1 MVGYKLPML
10 TITNRLY
17 FRDDGMYID
26 GRTDGTLNITSDSAI
41 TLNGNCTIPTGKT
54 FTVTD
59 GAVNLGTG
67 ALTLG
72 GNATLATNKY
82 LSFTAGTET
91 FRFPNDGVIASGNK
105 YAQSAGVGG
114 EWWMTPIASSNV
126 CGWLRLKVASGSS
139 WHTLYT
145 PLFSSNAW

>member
-1 MVGYKLPML
+1 MPGSKLPTL
-10 TITNRLY
+10 TITNRQY

-41 TLNGNCTIPTGKT
+41 TLAGNCTLPTGKT

-72 GNATLATNKY
+72 GNATLAASKY
-82 LSFTAGTET
+82 VSFTAGTESI
-91 FRFPNDGVIASGNK
+91 RFPNDGTVASGL
-105 YAQSAGVGG
+105 
-114 EWWMTPIASSNV
+114 WWNSGAAMWKSNLASGNV
-126 CGWLRLKVASGSS
+126 CGWFRVKVASGSN
-139 WHTLYT
+139 WHTLYA
-145 PLFSSNAW
+145 PLFSSNAMSD